1 MLKKKGG
8 EDVWVRLWKEAWKYG
23 MELNKGIAI
32 EKYRKKRGFRGEIS
46 ISASKCESSGA
57 FL

>member
-1 MLKKKGG
+1 MLKKKGV
-8 EDVWVRLWKEAWKYG
+8 EDVRVRLRKEVWEYG
-23 MELNKGIAI
+23 MELNKGIAT
-32 EKYRKKRGFRGEIS
+32 EKYRKKRGLSRGIS